1 MTSHAS
7 KLPAMLL
14 LTLTAIGLSA
24 CGTSSGA
31 TDSYCLI
38 AKPITYSSQDT
49 PETVEQIERHNSD
62 WTCKCG
68 NDCQ

>member
-1 MTSHAS
+1 MTSLAS

-14 LTLTAIGLSA
+14 LTPTVIGLTA
-24 CGTSSGA
+24 CGMSSGA

-49 PETVEQIERHNSD
+49 AETVKQIETHNSD
-62 WTCKCG
+62 WACKCRS
-68 NDCQ
+68 DCE